1 MRDNNSS
8 LEESLEASRLFK
20 RGILAFLSIAAATG
34 AAVYGGH
41 EAFHRFAENSLGLSD
56 RVVDTLGSMCIVVV
70 AFCVHY
76 AISRLFYRD
85 FLLGS
90 RVAAEHLQ
98 QRSRERLACAAE
110 LAGRVREV
118 GRVGELTRE
127 QLGQLVQITE
137 GAARDII
144 VQCENLDATMGDL
157 KQMVS
162 QADELSA
169 RLTEDTEARMAH
181 NRTVISRLEQYIEE
195 RVSESAEDQQR
206 TSRVIGETRALG
218 GLVEVIRHISGQT
231 NLLALN
237 AAIEAAR
244 AGEAGRG
251 FAVVATEVRK
261 LSGEVDQAA
270 TQIHAGISAMAQ
282 SIQSQF
288 EHKLAGTHVDAERTS
303 LQAITA
309 QLEGLAEGI
318 QQAISGEA
326 NSVRLICDG
335 AAMLDQ
341 AILQVMSSIQFQDIT
356 RQQIERIQEGMLRM
370 EDYVQSLVL
379 QLESLESLEACH
391 PREEPLDL
399 LVQGL
404 YASIT
409 GSSKAPAGGLVE
421 LF

>member
-1 MRDNNSS
+1 
-8 LEESLEASRLFK
+8 
-20 RGILAFLSIAAATG
+20 
-34 AAVYGGH
+34 
-41 EAFHRFAENSLGLSD
+41 
-56 RVVDTLGSMCIVVV
+56 
-70 AFCVHY
+70 
-76 AISRLFYRD
+76 
-85 FLLGS
+85 
-90 RVAAEHLQ
+90 
-98 QRSRERLACAAE
+98 
-110 LAGRVREV
+110 
-118 GRVGELTRE
+118 
-127 QLGQLVQITE
+127 
-137 GAARDII
+137 
-144 VQCENLDATMGDL
+144 
-157 KQMVS
+157 
-162 QADELSA
+162 
-169 RLTEDTEARMAH
+169 MAH

-391 PREEPLDL
+391 PREEPLDQ